1 MKKLIFGAS
10 LLALGL
16 AGNANAAGYQ
26 LNEYSITNLGRAF
39 AGAGIMGDD
48 YSALA
53 NNPAGMT
60 LVKRSGMSLGLV
72 EVEEYSVIK
81 GEGAYEGQGTKMH
94 YGVPLPSAF
103 GQWNVNDKLFL
114 GAGFYVPFG
123 LSTKHKSGSFIGQA
137 PAITGGGTRVSELE
151 VMDTAIAA
159 AYKVNSKLSLGA
171 TLIYRYIHGNMTSN
185 VMGDGGLLPP
195 GKLGEAGYDLDGW
208 TWTGNLGLMY
218 EFTPDT
224 RIGISYRMKSKQTV
238 KGDYT
243 NTAFGML
250 GQPTVYDD
258 GRASPDLPSSIII
271 SGYHKL
277 NDKLGLSASA
287 KWTNWSVFKRFTM
300 TSPTAASNPNP
311 LVQGMA
317 TTMHNY
323 QYRDSWTLSLGA
335 DVYLNDRWTWRFGTA
350 YDQSPVRSAAHR
362 SNRIPDV
369 NRTWLTT
376 GLSYEADN
384 WQVDFGYAHLFMNKG
399 RTGIGVDAEY
409 SSHSNMYGLNVQ
421 YKF

>member
-1 MKKLIFGAS
+1 MKKLIFCAS
-10 LLALGL
+10 ILALGL

-26 LNEYSITNLGRAF
+26 LNEYSITGLGRAW
-39 AGAGIMGDD
+39 AGTGIMGDD

-60 LVKRSGMSLGLV
+60 LVKRSGLSASIT

-81 GEGAYEGQGTKMH
+81 DDNGNGTKMH

-123 LSTKHKSGSFIGQA
+123 LSTKHKTGSFVGSGV
-137 PAITGGGTRVSELE
+137 GGARVSELE
-151 VMDTAIAA
+151 VMDTALAA
-159 AYKVNSKLSLGA
+159 AYKVTSKLSLGA

-185 VMGDGGLLPP
+185 VMASPTM
-195 GKLGEAGYDLDGW
+195 KLGEADYDLDGW

-224 RIGISYRMKSKQTV
+224 RVGISYRMKSKQTV
-238 KGDYT
+238 KGNLTVKDT
-243 NTAFGML
+243 SGMM
-250 GQPTVYDD
+250 GPAAGVFDD

-287 KWTNWSVFKRFTM
+287 KWTNWSVFKHFIMTAPSANPMFT
-300 TSPTAASNPNP
+300 
-311 LVQGMA
+311 QD
-317 TTMHNY
+317 HNY

-399 RTGIGVDAEY
+399 RTRIGVPAEY

>member
-1 MKKLIFGAS
+1 MLGAS
-10 LLALGL
+10 LIALGL
-16 AGNANAAGYQ
+16 AGNAQAAGYQ
-26 LNEYSITNLGRAF
+26 LNEYSITGLGRAW
-39 AGAGIMGDD
+39 AGTGIMGDD

-60 LVKRSGMSLGLV
+60 LVKRSGMSASIT

-94 YGVPLPSAF
+94 YGVPLPSVF

-114 GAGFYVPFG
+114 GAGYYVPFG

-137 PAITGGGTRVSELE
+137 SMPNGGTRVSELE
-151 VMDTAIAA
+151 VMDTAVAA
-159 AYKVNSKLSLGA
+159 AYKVTDKLSLGA
-171 TLIYRYIHGNMTSN
+171 TLIYRYIHGNMTGN
-185 VMGDGGLLPP
+185 VNYGQGRTIGTAD
-195 GKLGEAGYDLDGW
+195 YDLDGW
-208 TWTGNLGLMY
+208 TWTGNFGAMY

-243 NTAFGML
+243 NTAV
-250 GQPTVYDD
+250 PTLTQGTVNQTVFDD

-287 KWTNWSVFKRFTM
+287 KWTNWSVFKKFTM
-300 TSPTAASNPNP
+300 VAPSFPASK
-311 LVQGMA
+311 QE
-317 TTMHNY
+317 HNY

-335 DVYLNDRWTWRFGTA
+335 DVYLNDRWTWRFGAA

-399 RTGIGVDAEY
+399 RTGIGVPAEY
-409 SSHSNMYGLNVQ
+409 SSHSNMYGLNIQ

>member
-16 AGNANAAGYQ
+16 AGNAHAAGYQ
-26 LNEYSITNLGRAF
+26 LNEYSITGLGRAW
-39 AGAGIMGDD
+39 AGTGIMGDD

-60 LVKRSGMSLGLV
+60 LVKRSGMSVGMV

-81 GEGAYEGQGTKMH
+81 DDNGNGTKMH

-123 LSTKHKSGSFIGQA
+123 LSTKHKTGSFIGQA
-137 PAITGGGTRVSELE
+137 YAPKGGTRVSELE
-151 VMDTAIAA
+151 VMDTALAA
-159 AYKVNSKLSLGA
+159 AYKVTDKLSLGA
-171 TLIYRYIHGNMTSN
+171 TLIYRYIHGNMTGN
-185 VMGDGGLLPP
+185 FNHPQFGGTI
-195 GKLGEAGYDLDGW
+195 GTVDYDLDGW
-208 TWTGNLGLMY
+208 TWSGNFGAMY

-238 KGDYT
+238 KGNLSY
-243 NTAFGML
+243 NAGNSSPL
-250 GQPTVYDD
+250 PTRYFDD

-287 KWTNWSVFKRFTM
+287 KWTNWSVFKHFIM
-300 TSPTAASNPNP
+300 TSPNAVATGNP
-311 LVQGMA
+311 VYAGA
-317 TTMHNY
+317 GYADHNY
-323 QYRDSWTLSLGA
+323 QYRDSWTYSLGA
-335 DVYLNDRWTWRFGTA
+335 DIYLTDRWTLRFGAA

-369 NRTWLTT
+369 NRTWATA
-376 GLSYEADN
+376 GLSYETDN

-399 RTGIGVDAEY
+399 RTHNDFSVDAEY

>member
-16 AGNANAAGYQ
+16 AGNAHAAGYQ
-26 LNEYSITNLGRAF
+26 LNEYSITGLGRAW
-39 AGAGIMGDD
+39 AGTGIMGDD

-60 LVKRSGMSLGLV
+60 LVKRSGMSVGMV

-81 GEGAYEGQGTKMH
+81 DDNGNGTKMH

-123 LSTKHKSGSFIGQA
+123 LSTKHKTDSFIGQA
-137 PAITGGGTRVSELE
+137 PNFPVGAGGTRVSELE
-151 VMDTAIAA
+151 VMDTALAA
-159 AYKVNSKLSLGA
+159 AYKVTDKLSLGA
-171 TLIYRYIHGNMTSN
+171 TVIYRYIHGNMTGN
-185 VMGDGGLLPP
+185 VNVPGMGTIGTAD
-195 GKLGEAGYDLDGW
+195 YDLDGW
-208 TWTGNLGLMY
+208 TWTGNFGAMY

-243 NTAFGML
+243 NTVVGVF
-250 GQPTVYDD
+250 DD

-287 KWTNWSVFKRFTM
+287 KWTNWSVFKKFTM
-300 TSPTAASNPNP
+300 VAPSFPASI
-311 LVQGMA
+311 QE
-317 TTMHNY
+317 HNY
-323 QYRDSWTLSLGA
+323 QYRDSWTYSLGA
-335 DVYLNDRWTWRFGTA
+335 DIYLTDRWTLRFGAA

-369 NRTWLTT
+369 NRTWATA
-376 GLSYEADN
+376 GLSYETDN

-399 RTGIGVDAEY
+399 RTHNDFSVDAEY

>member
-16 AGNANAAGYQ
+16 ASNAHAAGYQ

-72 EVEEYSVIK
+72 EVEEYSRIK
-81 GEGAYEGQGTKMH
+81 GEGPFTGQKTKMH

-103 GQWNVNDKLFL
+103 GQWNVNNKLFL
-114 GAGFYVPFG
+114 GAGYYVPFG
-123 LSTKHKSGSFIGQA
+123 LSANHKANSFVA
-137 PAITGGGTRVSELE
+137 TAGGGRGPHKSELE
-151 VMDTAIAA
+151 VMDTALAA
-159 AYKVNSKLSLGA
+159 AYKVTDKLSLGA
-171 TLIYRYIHGNMTSN
+171 TLIYRYIHGNMTSGQGIN
-185 VMGDGGLLPP
+185 
-195 GKLGEAGYDLDGW
+195 GYDLDGW
-208 TWTGNLGLMY
+208 TWTGNFGVMY
-218 EFTPDT
+218 EFSPDT
-224 RIGISYRMKSKQTV
+224 RVGLSYRMKSKQTV
-238 KGDYT
+238 KGDLT
-243 NTAFGML
+243 L
-250 GQPTVYDD
+250 GNFVFDD
-258 GRASPDLPSSIII
+258 GRASPDLPSSIIL
-271 SGYHKL
+271 SGFHKL

-287 KWTNWSVFKRFTM
+287 RWTHWGVFKHFIM
-300 TSPTAASNPNP
+300 TSPTAANSAIPQVAAAGYVDHP
-311 LVQGMA
+311 YL
-317 TTMHNY
+317 
-323 QYRDSWTLSLGA
+323 YRDSWTISLGA

-350 YDQSPVRSAAHR
+350 YDQSPVKNGNHR

-384 WQVDFGYAHLFMNKG
+384 WQVDLGYAHLFMNKG
-399 RTGIGVDAEY
+399 VARFDVPAEY

>member
-10 LLALGL
+10 ILALGL
-16 AGNANAAGYQ
+16 ASNVHAAGYQ
-26 LNEYSITNLGRAF
+26 LNEYSITGLGRAW
-39 AGAGIMGDD
+39 AGTGIMGDD

-60 LVKRSGMSLGLV
+60 LVKRSGMSASMV

-81 GEGAYEGQGTKMH
+81 DDNGNGTKMH

-123 LSTKHKSGSFIGQA
+123 LSTKHKTGSFIGQA
-137 PAITGGGTRVSELE
+137 PSLTRGGTRVSELE
-151 VMDTAIAA
+151 VMDTALAA
-159 AYKVNSKLSLGA
+159 AYKVTSKLSLGA

-185 VMGDGGLLPP
+185 FNMGP
-195 GKLGEAGYDLDGW
+195 GTTIGEVDYDLDGW

-224 RIGISYRMKSKQTV
+224 RVGISYRMKSKQTV
-238 KGDYT
+238 KGNLSY
-243 NTAFGML
+243 NRISG
-250 GQPTVYDD
+250 GVPTMYFDD

-287 KWTNWSVFKRFTM
+287 KWTNWSVFKHFIM
-300 TSPTAASNPNP
+300 TSPNAVATGNPIYA
-311 LVQGMA
+311 GA
-317 TTMHNY
+317 GYADHNY

-335 DVYLNDRWTWRFGTA
+335 DVYLNDKWTWRFGAA
-350 YDQSPVRSAAHR
+350 YDQSPVRSAEHR

-399 RTGIGVDAEY
+399 RTRIGVPAEY